1 MKGIRGL
8 LEKDFRLF
16 RYQGG
21 RFFLVIG
28 LIALFF
34 SLSGGMGAG
43 FVTIYVSS
51 VLAIYGGSTIS
62 YDEVGHG
69 FEYLF
74 SLPVSR
80 KVYVKE
86 KYIFS
91 LIMTVCGWVIGMI
104 CTGIAVLAKREVY
117 YDKDMLLES
126 LVSLLVIMA
135 VAGIMI
141 AIRLRFEGEKGRLVF
156 PIVFLAV
163 FAVIYFSID
172 FVKSYPAIEETLG
185 RMMSGIGDFGMITGV
200 VAVSVVVLLISYGYS
215 MKVIKEKEF

>member
-1 MKGIRGL
+1 MKGIGGL

-21 RFFLVIG
+21 RFFLIIG

-34 SLSGGMGAG
+34 SLSGGMEAG

-62 YDEVGHG
+62 YDEAGHG

-91 LIMTVCGWVIGMI
+91 LILTVCGWVIGML
-104 CTGIAVLAKREVY
+104 CTGLTVLVKREVY
-117 YDKDMLLES
+117 YGKDMLLES
-126 LVSLLVIMA
+126 LLSLLVIMA

-163 FAVIYFSID
+163 FAVIYFTID
-172 FVKSYPAIEETLG
+172 FVKSNPGIEESLG
-185 RMMSGIGDFGMITGV
+185 WMLSGIGDREIILGV
-200 VAVSVVVLLISYGYS
+200 IIVSIAVLMISYGYS
-215 MKVIKEKEF
+215 MRVIRKKEF

>member
-21 RFFLVIG
+21 RFFLVIA
-28 LIALFF
+28 LMALFF

-43 FVTIYVSS
+43 FVTIYISS
-51 VLAIYGGSTIS
+51 ILAIYGGSTIS
-62 YDEVGHG
+62 YDEAGHG

-91 LIMTVCGWVIGMI
+91 LILTICGWVIGMI
-104 CTGIAVLAKREVY
+104 CTGIAVLVKREVY
-117 YDKDMLLES
+117 YSKDMLLES
-126 LVSLLVIMA
+126 LLSLLVIMA

-163 FAVIYFSID
+163 FAVIYFAVD
-172 FVKSYPAIEETLG
+172 FVESNPVRVEVLG
-185 RMMSGIGDFGMITGV
+185 RMLSGIGDFGMIIGV
-200 VAVSVVVLLISYGYS
+200 VVASVVVLLISYGYS

>member
-1 MKGIRGL
+1 MKGIGGL

-21 RFFLVIG
+21 RFFLIIG

-34 SLSGGMGAG
+34 SLSGGMEAG

-62 YDEVGHG
+62 YDEAGHG

-91 LIMTVCGWVIGMI
+91 LILTVCGWVIGML
-104 CTGIAVLAKREVY
+104 CTGITVLVKREVY
-117 YDKDMLLES
+117 YGKDMLLES
-126 LVSLLVIMA
+126 LLSLLVIMA
-135 VAGIMI
+135 IAGIMI

-163 FAVIYFSID
+163 FAVIYFLIR
-172 FVKSYPAIEETLG
+172 FVKANPGIEEALG
-185 RMMSGIGDFGMITGV
+185 RTLSGIGDTGMMIGILGV
-200 VAVSVVVLLISYGYS
+200 SIVVLLISYGYS
-215 MKVIKEKEF
+215 MKVIKKKEF